1 MKMKVALLVALSL
14 LFLGCQEKEYKNEEL
29 KNKLTYIGEQKGPF
43 DNTLIIKYYDEKL
56 NTMCYTFVPK
66 SVSTTYS
73 NDMVF
78 INGFGGN
85 ISCVKL

>member
-1 MKMKVALLVALSL
+1 MKMKATVLVALSL
-14 LFLGCQEKEYKNEEL
+14 LFLGCQEKDYTSEEL
-29 KNKLTYIGEQKGPF
+29 TNKLIYVSKQKGPF
-43 DNTLIIKYYDEKL
+43 KDTSILKYYDKKL
-56 NTMCYTFVPK
+56 NTMCYMFIPE
-66 SVSTTYS
+66 SISTTYS